1 MGFRRELVLSDRRTL
16 YMLLWSDFV
25 CVCVCV
31 CVCVWSAFIIG
42 VFSEFT
48 TLGEL
53 EYNTVNH

>member
-1 MGFRRELVLSDRRTL
+1 
-16 YMLLWSDFV
+16 MLLWSDF

-31 CVCVWSAFIIG
+31 CVVCFYIG
-42 VFSEFT
+42 GFSEFT

>member
-16 YMLLWSDFV
+16 YMLLWSDFLF
-25 CVCVCV
+25 